1 MFMYIQT
8 QADGTITQVITVG
21 VKPTENGY
29 EIERSSIP
37 DEILQH
43 IFQYKYIDGE
53 FVKNETVLES
63 KIDQIRSMKIA
74 NMSAICNQLITH
86 GVDFNNEHYSLTSD
100 DQINLMKLESI
111 ATLSPSTQIF
121 YHPDGGLCRAYSTE
135 EILQLAN
142 LATMWIVYHTTYFN
156 FTKAQLS
163 QETDAEKI
171 INFQYGDTLND
182 AFNTQIQQIASGIDT
197 SNMPTILDDPE
208 EYRSVCHTIDL
219 DKLADEPIDLDVYIE
234 DPTEYEPEPEDPEV
248 DPENPDQQGEDDTP
262 TTGEETGDTDSG
274 SETETGEPE
283 TPDNPETDPDTS
295 ETGDTETPT
304 DPGTKDSSNPSSEG
318 ETNIPTDNTPTET
331 TDDSEQSSPTTE
343 TGDTNETTTTEEDTT
358 ENTESDTE
366 ETNSMDS

>member
-1 MFMYIQT
+1 MYIQT

-21 VKPTENGY
+21 VKPAENGY
-29 EIERSSIP
+29 EIERSSIS

-86 GVDFNNEHYSLTSD
+86 GIDFNNEHYSLTSD
-100 DQINLMKLESI
+100 DQINLMKLESV

-142 LATMWIVYHTTYFN
+142 LATLWIVYHTTYFN

-163 QETDAEKI
+163 QETDVEKI
-171 INFQYGDTLND
+171 INFQYGNTLND
-182 AFNTQIQQIASGIDT
+182 GFNAQIQQIATGIDT
-197 SNMPTILDDPE
+197 SNIPTILDDPE
-208 EYRSVCHTIDL
+208 KYRSVCQTIDL

-234 DPTEYEPEPEDPEV
+234 DPAEYESEPEDQET

-262 TTGEETGDTDSG
+262 TTGEETGNTDSG
-274 SETETGEPE
+274 SETETG
-283 TPDNPETDPDTS
+283 DPETDHDTD
-295 ETGDTETPT
+295 ETGDAETPT
-304 DPGTKDSSNPSSEG
+304 DPGTEDSLNPSSEG
-318 ETNIPTDNTPTET
+318 GTNIPTDNTPTET

-343 TGDTNETTTTEEDTT
+343 TGDTSETTTTEDTTT
-358 ENTESDTE
+358 ENTESNTE

>member
-1 MFMYIQT
+1 MYIQT

-74 NMSAICNQLITH
+74 NMSAICNQLITR

-163 QETDAEKI
+163 QETDVEKI

-219 DKLADEPIDLDVYIE
+219 DKLADEPIALDVYIE
-234 DPTEYEPEPEDPEV
+234 DPSEYHDEPDESS
-248 DPENPDQQGEDDTP
+248 
-262 TTGEETGDTDSG
+262 TDSPNQP
-274 SETETGEPE
+274 TEEQ
-283 TPDNPETDPDTS
+283 
-295 ETGDTETPT
+295 
-304 DPGTKDSSNPSSEG
+304 
-318 ETNIPTDNTPTET
+318 TPTET
-331 TDDSEQSSPTTE
+331 PDDSEQSSQTTE

-366 ETNSMDS
+366 ETDPMDS

>member
-1 MFMYIQT
+1 MYIQT

-21 VKPTENGY
+21 VKPAENGY

-63 KIDQIRSMKIA
+63 KIDQIRSMKIT
-74 NMSAICNQLITH
+74 NMSAICNQLITY

-156 FTKAQLS
+156 FTKAQLL
-163 QETDAEKI
+163 QETDVEKI

-182 AFNTQIQQIASGIDT
+182 EFNTQIQQIAAGIDT
-197 SNMPTILDDPE
+197 SNIPTILDDPE
-208 EYRSVCHTIDL
+208 AYRSVCQTIDL

-234 DPTEYEPEPEDPEV
+234 DPIEYEPEPEE
-248 DPENPDQQGEDDTP
+248 PDQQGEDSTP

-274 SETETGEPE
+274 LETEPGEPE
-283 TPDNPETDPDTS
+283 TPDNPETDPDTD

-304 DPGTKDSSNPSSEG
+304 DPGTEDSSDTSSEEG
-318 ETNIPTDNTPTET
+318 DDNPTDNTPTET
-331 TDDSEQSSPTTE
+331 PGDSEQSSPTTE
-343 TGDTNETTTTEEDTT
+343 TGDTNETTTTTEDAT
-358 ENTESDTE
+358 ENTESNTE
-366 ETNSMDS
+366 ETNSMGS

>member
-1 MFMYIQT
+1 MSMYIQT

-74 NMSAICNQLITH
+74 NMSAICNQLITR

-163 QETDAEKI
+163 QETDVEKI

-182 AFNTQIQQIASGIDT
+182 TFNTQIQQIASGIDT

-219 DKLADEPIDLDVYIE
+219 DKLADEPIALDVYIE
-234 DPTEYEPEPEDPEV
+234 DPSEYHDELDESS
-248 DPENPDQQGEDDTP
+248 
-262 TTGEETGDTDSG
+262 TDSPNQP
-274 SETETGEPE
+274 TEEQ
-283 TPDNPETDPDTS
+283 
-295 ETGDTETPT
+295 
-304 DPGTKDSSNPSSEG
+304 
-318 ETNIPTDNTPTET
+318 TPTET
-331 TDDSEQSSPTTE
+331 PDDSEQSSQTTE

-366 ETNSMDS
+366 ETDSMDS